1 MGKAN
6 YRPLSL
12 DGPHFPGM
20 PLATVVGKGCKGA
33 TNMKISL
40 AMLIVVA
47 FATASGAQQSST
59 GAQQTSTKPNQSSSR
74 AAAGESAF
82 AMKAAQANIA
92 EVELGKLA
100 QQKAKSD
107 DVKKF
112 AQMMVDDHSKALD
125 ELKSVAGPKSI
136 TLPTALDAE
145 HKKLSDRLSK
155 LSGAGFDR
163 EYMQAMVD
171 GHRKV
176 AADVRKESK
185 SGADP
190 DLKAWAAKA
199 LPTVEAHLKQAETVN
214 RSVHSATSTH

>member
-1 MGKAN
+1 
-6 YRPLSL
+6 
-12 DGPHFPGM
+12 
-20 PLATVVGKGCKGA
+20 
-33 TNMKISL
+33 MKISL

-47 FATASGAQQSST
+47 LATATGAQQSST
-59 GAQQTSTKPNQSSSR
+59 GSQKSSTKPNQSSSHP
-74 AAAGESAF
+74 AASDNAF
-82 AMKAAQANIA
+82 AIKAAQANMA
-92 EVELGKLA
+92 EVDLGKLA
-100 QQKAKSD
+100 LQKAMSD

-125 ELKSVAGPKSI
+125 ELKGVAGTKNI
-136 TLPTALDAE
+136 TLPTAIDAE

-176 AADVRKESK
+176 AADVRKESQ

-190 DLKAWAAKA
+190 DLKAWAGKV

-214 RSVHSATSTH
+214 RGVHSATSTH

>member
-1 MGKAN
+1 
-6 YRPLSL
+6 
-12 DGPHFPGM
+12 
-20 PLATVVGKGCKGA
+20 
-33 TNMKISL
+33 MKISL

-47 FATASGAQQSST
+47 FATASGAQQPPP
-59 GAQQTSTKPNQSSSR
+59 GAQQPYPKPATQKPATQSASH
-74 AAAGESAF
+74 AAGDTSF
-82 AMKAAQANIA
+82 AMKAAQANFA

-100 QQKAKSD
+100 QQKASSD

-125 ELKSVAGPKSI
+125 ELKGVAGTKNI
-136 TLPTALDAE
+136 TLPTAIDAE

-163 EYMQAMVD
+163 EYMQAMVE

-176 AADVRKESK
+176 AADMRKESQ

-190 DLKAWAAKA
+190 DLKAWAGKT

-214 RSVHSATSTH
+214 RAIHTATSTH

>member
-1 MGKAN
+1 MS
-6 YRPLSL
+6 PLS
-12 DGPHFPGM
+12 GM
-20 PLATVVGKGCKGA
+20 PLATVVVKAVKGA
-33 TNMKISL
+33 THMKISL

-47 FATASGAQQSST
+47 LATASGARQSST
-59 GAQQTSTKPNQSSSR
+59 GAQPSTKPNQSSLR
-74 AAAGESAF
+74 PAASDIAF
-82 AMKAAQANIA
+82 AMKAAQANMA

-100 QQKAKSD
+100 LQKAMSD

-125 ELKSVAGPKSI
+125 ELKGVAGTKNI
-136 TLPTALDAE
+136 TLPTAIDAE

-176 AADVRKESK
+176 AADVRKESQ

-190 DLKAWAAKA
+190 DLKAWAGKA

-214 RSVHSATSTH
+214 RGVHTATSTH

>member
-1 MGKAN
+1 
-6 YRPLSL
+6 
-12 DGPHFPGM
+12 
-20 PLATVVGKGCKGA
+20 
-33 TNMKISL
+33 MKLSL

-47 FATASGAQQSST
+47 LATASGAQQSST
-59 GAQQTSTKPNQSSSR
+59 KPNQSSSHP
-74 AAAGESAF
+74 AASDSRAF
-82 AMKAAQANIA
+82 AMKAAQANMA

-100 QQKAKSD
+100 LQKAMSD

-125 ELKSVAGPKSI
+125 ELKGVAGTKNI
-136 TLPTALDAE
+136 TLPTAIDAE

-176 AADVRKESK
+176 AADVRKESQ

-190 DLKAWAAKA
+190 DLKAWAGKA

-214 RSVHSATSTH
+214 RGVHSATSTH

>member
-1 MGKAN
+1 
-6 YRPLSL
+6 
-12 DGPHFPGM
+12 
-20 PLATVVGKGCKGA
+20 
-33 TNMKISL
+33 MKTSL

-47 FATASGAQQSST
+47 LATASGAQSTT
-59 GAQQTSTKPNQSSSR
+59 GAQQSSAKPKQSR
-74 AAAGESAF
+74 PAASDSAF
-82 AMKAAQANIA
+82 AMKAAQANMA

-100 QQKAKSD
+100 LQKAMSD

-125 ELKSVAGPKSI
+125 ELKGVAGTKNI
-136 TLPTALDAE
+136 TLPAAIDAE

-176 AADVRKESK
+176 AADVRKESQT
-185 SGADP
+185 GADP
-190 DLKAWAAKA
+190 DLKAWAGKT
-199 LPTVEAHLKQAETVN
+199 LPTVEAHLKQAETLN

>member
-1 MGKAN
+1 MS
-6 YRPLSL
+6 RT
-12 DGPHFPGM
+12 PGM
-20 PLATVVGKGCKGA
+20 TLATVADQGSKGS

-47 FATASGAQQSST
+47 LATASGAQQSPT
-59 GAQQTSTKPNQSSSR
+59 GAQQSSTKPNQSSSR
-74 AAAGESAF
+74 AAASDSAF
-82 AMKAAQANIA
+82 AVKAAQANMA

-100 QQKAKSD
+100 LQKAMSD

-125 ELKSVAGPKSI
+125 ELKGVAGTKNI
-136 TLPTALDAE
+136 TLPTAIDAE

-155 LSGAGFDR
+155 LSGVGFDR

-176 AADVRKESK
+176 AADVRKESQ

-190 DLKAWAAKA
+190 DLKAWAGKI

-214 RSVHSATSTH
+214 RSVHSGTATH

>member
-1 MGKAN
+1 
-6 YRPLSL
+6 
-12 DGPHFPGM
+12 
-20 PLATVVGKGCKGA
+20 
-33 TNMKISL
+33 MKISL

-47 FATASGAQQSST
+47 LATASGAQQSPT
-59 GAQQTSTKPNQSSSR
+59 GAQQSAAKPNQSR
-74 AAAGESAF
+74 PAASDGAF
-82 AMKAAQANIA
+82 AMKAAQANMA

-100 QQKAKSD
+100 LQKAMSD

-125 ELKSVAGPKSI
+125 ELKGVAGTKNV
-136 TLPTALDAE
+136 TLPTAIDAE

-176 AADVRKESK
+176 AADVRKESQ

-190 DLKAWAAKA
+190 DLKAWAGKI

>member
-1 MGKAN
+1 
-6 YRPLSL
+6 
-12 DGPHFPGM
+12 
-20 PLATVVGKGCKGA
+20 
-33 TNMKISL
+33 MKISL

-47 FATASGAQQSST
+47 LATASGAQQSPT
-59 GAQQTSTKPNQSSSR
+59 GAQQSAAKPNQSR
-74 AAAGESAF
+74 PAASDSAF
-82 AMKAAQANIA
+82 AMKAAQANMA

-100 QQKAKSD
+100 LQKAMSD

-125 ELKSVAGPKSI
+125 ELKGVTGTKI
-136 TLPTALDAE
+136 TLPTAIDAE

-176 AADVRKESK
+176 AADVRKESQ

-190 DLKAWAAKA
+190 DLKAWAGKI

-214 RSVHSATSTH
+214 RSVHSGTATH